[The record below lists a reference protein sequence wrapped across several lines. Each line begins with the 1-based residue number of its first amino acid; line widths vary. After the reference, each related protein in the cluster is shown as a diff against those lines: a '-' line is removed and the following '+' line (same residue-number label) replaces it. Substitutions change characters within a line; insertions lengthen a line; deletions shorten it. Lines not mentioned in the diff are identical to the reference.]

1 MSPIDVSRRDM
12 LKGTGGRAAR
22 LTADTLAAIESG
34 LGDVVS
40 GPWGSQILPAP
51 ELSEVQRDRIE
62 ERIKSRRGGLALVET
77 VKSLAAGAPP
87 PSGDWDPKN
96 VTPDIRPMDLDK
108 HWMSV
113 RDTIMGAY
121 GIPPILFS
129 AGAQS
134 AALRE
139 AQRHAVLW
147 TLAPI
152 AKLAS
157 AEFGR
162 KLDEP
167 DFALDLVTP
176 LQAADS
182 AGRAR
187 AVGVLVGT
195 GMALDDALA
204 LVGWND

>member
-1 MSPIDVSRRDM
+1 M
-12 LKGTGGRAAR
+12 LIEKVGRPNVNDLHQSIANTPREANF
-22 LTADTLAAIESG
+22 TLA
-34 LGDVVS
+34 VVS
-40 GPWGSQILPAP
+40 KAD
-51 ELSEVQRDRIE
+51 EL
-62 ERIKSRRGGLALVET
+62 G
-77 VKSLAAGAPP
+77 
-87 PSGDWDPKN
+87 KN
-96 VTPDIRPMDLDK
+96 VTPDIRGLDLDK
-108 HWMSV
+108 HWLSV
-113 RDTIMGAY
+113 RDTILGAY
-121 GIPPILFS
+121 GIPPIFFS

-157 AEFGR
+157 AEFSR
-162 KLDEP
+162 KLNES
-167 DFALDLVTP
+167 DFSLDLVTP
-176 LQAADS
+176 LAAADS

-204 LVGWND
+204 LVGWGDQF

>member
-1 MSPIDVSRRDM
+1 MTWCP
-12 LKGTGGRAAR
+12 A
-22 LTADTLAAIESG
+22 
-34 LGDVVS
+34 
-40 GPWGSQILPAP
+40 PWGSQILPAP
-51 ELSEVQRDRIE
+51 ELSEVQRDKIE
-62 ERIKSRRGGLALVET
+62 ERIKNRRGGLALVEA
-77 VKSLAAGAPP
+77 VKPP
-87 PSGDWDPKN
+87 PSGDWDAKN

-152 AKLAS
+152 AKVAS
-157 AEFGR
+157 AEIGR
-162 KLDEP
+162 KLDDR
-167 DFALDLVTP
+167 DFSLDLVTP

-187 AVGVLVGT
+187 AVGILVGN
-195 GMALDDALA
+195 GMALDGALA
-204 LVGWND
+204 LVGWGQQSS